1 MPPISSLSL
10 TRSIR
15 LALLALAL
23 VAGSQMAVGSAD
35 AEQPAQEDVSIW
47 RVFVDDQTDVER
59 LAAGNYDLV
68 EGRGENYLLV
78 VGENGVAN
86 QLRRDGFRIQQD
98 RQLNPIKGV
107 DGRLQANG
115 AFAAAAATFYGG
127 YRTVEEHY
135 AHLDQVAGDHGSLAT
150 VYDYGDSWRKTTGAA
165 NPNDL
170 KVICL
175 TAKQSG
181 DCQLSP
187 NSDKPRAL
195 VMAAIHA
202 RELQTS
208 EVAYRLIDELTDA
221 YGTDPEITMIMDTT
235 ETWIVPVVNP
245 DGREIVESGGN
256 SPYLQRKNANDS
268 RGNCA
273 EPPTASNHH
282 GVDLNRNAS
291 AYNYGGIGTSTNACA
306 QTYRGSGPA
315 SEPEQAFLEAL
326 FRDLW
331 PDQKGAPGD
340 AVASTATG
348 TMITMHSY
356 GNLILLPPGAG
367 GTTPND
373 NELRHL
379 AFRMSHYNG
388 YQTGTGPE
396 ILYGVTGATDDFAY
410 YDLGVASFTYELSP
424 TSGSC
429 SGFTPNYSCVDSSI
443 WPLNRDALMYSLKVA
458 GSPYVTPLGPTA
470 SDASTSASS
479 VSQGESVTVSATVDD
494 NALGTT
500 GISRPGTQN
509 VVAAEYYLDALPSDG
524 GSAVAMSAADGS
536 FNERAETAQS
546 AVDTSGLSVGEHT
559 VYVRGRDASGT
570 WGSFTAATFTVTE
583 GSGPTTT
590 TTTTTTTQPT
600 TTPTTEPT
608 TTTTTTE
615 PSTTTTR
622 RTNKK
627 GKPIGPRP
635 RPI

>member
-1 MPPISSLSL
+1 MPPLSSLRLARSL
-10 TRSIR
+10 R

-23 VAGSQMAVGSAD
+23 IAGSQLAVGGAD
-35 AEQPAQEDVSIW
+35 AEQPDVQDVSIW
-47 RVFVDDQTDVER
+47 RVFVDDQTDVEA
-59 LAAGNYDLV
+59 LANGAYDLV

-78 VGENGVAN
+78 VGEDGVAA
-86 QLRRDGFRIQQD
+86 QLRRDGFRVQRD
-98 RQLNPIKGV
+98 RQLSPIKGV
-107 DGRLQANG
+107 DGRLQTNG
-115 AFAAAAATFYGG
+115 AFQAAASTFYGG
-127 YRTVEEHY
+127 YRTVDEHY
-135 AHLDQVAGDHGSLAT
+135 AHLNQVASDHGGLAT
-150 VYDYGDSWRKTTGAA
+150 VYDYGDSWRKTSGAA
-165 NPNDL
+165 NPNEL
-170 KVICL
+170 MVICL

-187 NSDKPRAL
+187 NSAKPRAL

-208 EVAYRLIDELTDA
+208 EVAYRLIDELTDL
-221 YGTDPEITMIMDTT
+221 YGSDPEVTMIMDTT
-235 ETWIVPVVNP
+235 ETWIVPVANP

-256 SPYLQRKNANDS
+256 SPYLQRKNANDTL
-268 RGNCA
+268 GNCS

-291 AYNYGGIGTSTNACA
+291 AYNYGGTGTSTNPCA

-356 GNLILLPPGAG
+356 GNLVLLPPGAG

-373 NELRHL
+373 SELRHL

-388 YQTGTGPE
+388 YRTGTGPE

-424 TSGSC
+424 SSGSC

-443 WPLNRDALMYSLKVA
+443 WPTNRDALMYSLKVA

-470 SDASTSASS
+470 LSASTSASS
-479 VSQGESVTVSATVDD
+479 VSQNDSITVSATVDD
-494 NALGTT
+494 DALGTT

-509 VVAAEYYLDALPSDG
+509 VVAAEYYLDALPSAG
-524 GSAVAMSAADGS
+524 GTPVAMSAADGS
-536 FNERAETAQS
+536 FNERSETAQ
-546 AVDTSGLSVGEHT
+546 ATINASGLSVGQHT
-559 VYVRGRDASGT
+559 VYIRGRDAGGT
-570 WGSFTAATFTVTE
+570 WGAFTAVTFDVTE
-583 GSGPTTT
+583 GGPT

-600 TTPTTEPT
+600 TTTTTTTTQPT

-622 RTNKK
+622 RTNKN

-635 RPI
+635 RP